1 MSRNTTAG
9 NEIEHVIA
17 KVFKKLTASLDPY
30 NTNKIRNTYIFKSF
44 EDIAI
49 EAILYAMKNS
59 KINWSDLASAEEHLF
74 YSARKVSSWVISK
87 ELLKVKNSI
96 VQYTFDSTVKGEEN
110 ATQNWADS
118 KHSLEEF
125 NATKKNDELL
135 AVARYALENL
145 DSFLQSKGVSARN
158 IAIYKAWELNK
169 TPTDEVKEKYSITTS
184 NLYRIVC
191 IINAI
196 LHRHG
201 RELIKAA

>member
-96 VQYTFDSTVKGEEN
+96 VRLSSFVLLIMSSLPMMVHFFPLFVK
-110 ATQNWADS
+110 
-118 KHSLEEF
+118 L
-125 NATKKNDELL
+125 
-135 AVARYALENL
+135 
-145 DSFLQSKGVSARN
+145 
-158 IAIYKAWELNK
+158 
-169 TPTDEVKEKYSITTS
+169 SILS
-184 NLYRIVC
+184 P
-191 IINAI
+191 II
-196 LHRHG
+196 LF
-201 RELIKAA
+201 